1 MAVGEGAGSVA
12 HVQAGVS
19 TNTDKEVQPKVMQLW
34 NSVQIE
40 SFWPVQGQS
49 WAVGSDSSEPE
60 EIPVV
65 E

>member
-49 WAVGSDSSEPE
+49 
-60 EIPVV
+60 
-65 E
+65 